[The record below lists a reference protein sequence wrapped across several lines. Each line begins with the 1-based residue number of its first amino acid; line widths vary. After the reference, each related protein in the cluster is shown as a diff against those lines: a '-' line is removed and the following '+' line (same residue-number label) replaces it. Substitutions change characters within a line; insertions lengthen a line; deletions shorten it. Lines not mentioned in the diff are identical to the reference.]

1 MIASI
6 WRYSPTV
13 SPGVWSVYLEC
24 PPRHFWGSRSLE
36 FIATM
41 YRITNIYV
49 LAAFGTIGGALFGF
63 DIRYV
68 FRPVSS
74 SAAK

>member
-1 MIASI
+1 MSLLQLGKDGAYILNAL
-6 WRYSPTV
+6 
-13 SPGVWSVYLEC
+13 PGQL
-24 PPRHFWGSRSLE
+24 WGSQSLE

-68 FRPVSS
+68 CPVYSFTV
-74 SAAK
+74 AN